1 MKIRDITGQEIEIT
15 NLAKAI
21 QQCKRGLDSPF
32 KMDSGYN
39 TQGENYAY
47 ILKQLEKIKND
58 GTD

>member
-1 MKIRDITGQEIEIT
+1 MKIRDIIGQEIEIT
-15 NLAKAI
+15 NLTKAI

-32 KMDSGYN
+32 KMDSGY

-47 ILKQLEKIKND
+47 ILKQLEKIKKD

>member
-15 NLAKAI
+15 NLSKAI

-32 KMDSGYN
+32 KMDSGY

-47 ILKQLEKIKND
+47 ILKQLEKIKQD

>member
-1 MKIRDITGQEIEIT
+1 MKIRDIIWQEIEIT

-32 KMDSGYN
+32 KMDSGY

-47 ILKQLEKIKND
+47 ILKQLEKIKKY

>member
-1 MKIRDITGQEIEIT
+1 MKIKDIIGQEIEIT

-21 QQCKRGLDSPF
+21 LQCKRGLDSPF
-32 KMDSGYN
+32 KMDSGH

-47 ILKQLEKIKND
+47 ILKQLEKIKQD